1 MHATMRY
8 TYVMY
13 RTIAATLLLLL
24 PATAASAATCASSD
38 PHITSVVVKGV
49 ETVGSVDHYL
59 LSGTVV
65 NMGATAQASNLLQS
79 VVISDA
85 DDKLDTKSIPPLK
98 PGESFTF
105 TYVSTRSS
113 QAGKGTTDLGFQLDP
128 ISACSVGNDRYTLT
142 F

>member
-1 MHATMRY
+1 MF
-8 TYVMY
+8 
-13 RTIAATLLLLL
+13 RTIAATLLLAL
-24 PATAASAATCASSD
+24 PALAAPAATCHGSD
-38 PHITSVVVKGV
+38 PEISSVVVKGI
-49 ETVGSVDHYL
+49 ETAGAVDRYHI
-59 LSGTVV
+59 SGTVV

-79 VVISDA
+79 VDIFDA

-113 QAGKGTTDLGFQLDP
+113 QAGKDTSQLGFQLDP
-128 ISACSVGNDRYTLT
+128 ISPCSVGNDRYVLT